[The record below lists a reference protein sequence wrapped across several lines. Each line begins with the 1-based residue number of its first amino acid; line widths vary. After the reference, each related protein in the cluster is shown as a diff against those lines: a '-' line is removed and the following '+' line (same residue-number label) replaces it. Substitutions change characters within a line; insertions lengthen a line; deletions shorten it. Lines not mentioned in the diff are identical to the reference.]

1 MPRLTRIMHRSAG
14 AGWGLAA
21 TLAVGLILPTWTV
34 VHAQDRPPLPNEPV
48 ATEGTMKQFYK
59 GLNVVVVKTMDGVEH
74 VYHFTKDLI
83 VHGGK
88 KPGVDALEDLQEGTT
103 VVIHYSTS
111 GAKASAEEIDLLGGE
126 GMKITEGVVA
136 DIDRRKQEITIKFAN
151 GKTETLQMT
160 SRAAAESAGVD
171 GSTGKQTRIV
181 VYYSDETGRK
191 VAHYFKKAN

>member
-1 MPRLTRIMHRSAG
+1 MPRLTRIVHRSAG

-21 TLAVGLILPTWTV
+21 TLAVGLILPPWTV
-34 VHAQDRPPLPNEPV
+34 VHAQNRPPLPNEPV

-103 VVIHYSTS
+103 VVIHS
-111 GAKASAEEIDLLGGE
+111 GAKASAEEIDLLGDE
-126 GMKITEGVVA
+126 GMKITEGMVT
-136 DIDRRKQEITIKFAN
+136 DIDRRKREITIKFAN
-151 GKTETLQMT
+151 GQTETLQMT
-160 SRAAAESAGVD
+160 SRAAAESEAVD
-171 GSTGKQTRIV
+171 GLSAKQTKVV
-181 VYYSDETGRK
+181 VYYADETGRK
-191 VAHYFKKAN
+191 VAHYFKRAD

>member
-1 MPRLTRIMHRSAG
+1 MPRLTRSVHRSAG

-21 TLAVGLILPTWTV
+21 TLAAGLILPTWTI
-34 VHAQDRPPLPNEPV
+34 VHAQNRPPLPNEPV
-48 ATEGTMKQFYK
+48 ATEGTIKQFYS

-111 GAKASAEEIDLLGGE
+111 GTKASAEEIDLVGGE
-126 GMKITEGVVA
+126 GIKIAEGMVA
-136 DIDRRKQEITIKFAN
+136 DIDRRKQEITIKFVN
-151 GKTETLQMT
+151 GQTETLQMT
-160 SRAAAESAGVD
+160 SRAAAEREAVD
-171 GSTGKQTRIV
+171 GSIGKQTRIV

-191 VAHYFKKAN
+191 VAHYFKRAD